1 MSKKR
6 TKKISKNP
14 VITVLVI
21 CLIVVICVVFIVKF
35 LKGEHIY
42 NGLESNSVSS
52 YNSESF
58 YSSNSNSV
66 SSEEGKKDE
75 NEDLEGIDVEV
86 IKEKELSIHFIELGN
101 KYTGDCTL
109 IKVGNTEVLIDAG
122 SRADSVTPI
131 YNYVSNYVTD
141 GKLEYVIVTHAHQD
155 HYAGFATG
163 EKVESLLD
171 KFNVETIIK
180 FAKTNQKE
188 TATLYKNFNRELEET
203 VEKNN
208 TVVYDALQCYNE
220 TDEAQRIFSLGEN
233 VELEILYQKYY
244 ELSSS
249 TENDYS
255 VCCMINQKITET
267 ETKKYLFTGDL
278 EKDGEKSLVE
288 SNSLSEVELYK
299 AGHHGSKTS
308 SSETLMSV
316 IKPKIIC
323 VCCCAGSS
331 EYTTTNENQ
340 FPTQQFVNNVAPYTF
355 KVFVTTLCVDYKNG
369 EFTSMNGNIVVY
381 YDNGEVKVR
390 CSNNGTYLKDTE
402 WFKANRTCP
411 SAWQTA

>member
-1 MSKKR
+1 MVKKGN
-6 TKKISKNP
+6 KAIA
-14 VITVLVI
+14 VILG
-21 CLIVVICVVFIVKF
+21 IVFFIVGIGIGFFVKLYVF
-35 LKGEHIY
+35 AEVKEIEET
-42 NGLESNSVSS
+42 NKNDDFVVS
-52 YNSESF
+52 
-58 YSSNSNSV
+58 
-66 SSEEGKKDE
+66 D
-75 NEDLEGIDVEV
+75 DIDVEV

-188 TATLYKNFNRELEET
+188 TGTLYKNFNRELQET
-203 VEKNN
+203 IDRNN

-381 YDNGEVKVR
+381 YDNGEVKVS

-411 SAWQTA
+411 SAWETV